1 MVGVCLL
8 LATVLPFSELD
19 YRVVADYDFN
29 ELTNARG
36 NSVEITDN
44 FSALVPGF
52 SGSKLYIP
60 AMTNGVLQISS
71 SSNRGRLICSNENV
85 SADCTMFIRASK
97 MNKTPQK
104 TKLSIGPYGES
115 PSGSATNLTVTF
127 EMDWLEPVALSTV
140 ATDGSIIIQPN
151 DETESNRRIL
161 IDRII
166 FARKREHG
174 FYFIIR

>member
-19 YRVVADYDFN
+19 YKVVADYDFN
-29 ELTNARG
+29 ELTNASG

-52 SGSKLYIP
+52 SGNKLYIP

-71 SSNRGRLICSNENV
+71 SSNRGHLICSNENV

-97 MNKTPQK
+97 MNNTPQK
-104 TKLSIGPYGES
+104 TMLSIGP
-115 PSGSATNLTVTF
+115 TNVTVTF
-127 EMDWLEPVALSTV
+127 EMDWLEPIALSTV

-151 DETESNRRIL
+151 DETERNRRIL

-166 FARKREHG
+166 FAREREHG

>member
-19 YRVVADYDFN
+19 YKVVADYDFN
-29 ELTNARG
+29 ELTNTSG

-52 SGSKLYIP
+52 SGNKLYIP

-71 SSNRGRLICSNENV
+71 SSNRGHLICSNENV

-115 PSGSATNLTVTF
+115 PSGSATNVTVTF
-127 EMDWLEPVALSTV
+127 EMDWLEPIALSTV

-166 FARKREHG
+166 FARRREHG